1 MKKSILL
8 SLALLASIGLS
19 AAPTTEGD
27 TVVVEKPQRV
37 TVVTTDSIQH
47 ILVEGKEDNP
57 HYTYSNTLQ
66 IVDSNYVSGSSINKD
81 DFTIGFG
88 WPKLA
93 RKNTDHQSTYELT
106 AHFCIGFV
114 NAPGMPKAGDL
125 NMGNS
130 AELWF
135 FFENEWRP
143 WRNNH
148 VFSFGI
154 GLDWRNY
161 RMEDN
166 YCFRKDAEGMNV
178 LERLPEGASPNFS
191 RVKVFSLNF
200 PIRYQYQGRRFGFSL
215 GPVLNF
221 NTYSSI
227 KTKYNARWPQIQ
239 GEVQERT
246 PHARHRRLHGNGLH
260 ADHRLLR
267 QVQSVQRSQVRLR
280 TQVQDPLHRLHVLS
294 RRQGDGQ
301 WSWKQ
306 FIAFKAYHRA

>member
-27 TVVVEKPQRV
+27 TIVVEKPQRV

-93 RKNTDHQSTYELT
+93 RKNTDHQSTYVLA

-227 KTKYNARWPQIQ
+227 KTKYKLDGHKYKEKYKNAHPSPSPSTSWERSPRRSSTSTSSTVRSTFSSPTTDSSSRPSPSAACSKQKTGRWSMELETIHCSQ
-239 GEVQERT
+239 G
-246 PHARHRRLHGNGLH
+246 
-260 ADHRLLR
+260 
-267 QVQSVQRSQVRLR
+267 
-280 TQVQDPLHRLHVLS
+280 LS
-294 RRQGDGQ
+294 
-301 WSWKQ
+301 
-306 FIAFKAYHRA
+306 

>member
-1 MKKSILL
+1 MEIVNIE
-8 SLALLASIGLS
+8 ARTFEAMLS
-19 AAPTTEGD
+19 AFRTFA
-27 TVVVEKPQRV
+27 
-37 TVVTTDSIQH
+37 
-47 ILVEGKEDNP
+47 
-57 HYTYSNTLQ
+57 
-66 IVDSNYVSGSSINKD
+66 
-81 DFTIGFG
+81 
-88 WPKLA
+88 
-93 RKNTDHQSTYELT
+93 DHQSTYTLT
-106 AHFCIGFV
+106 AHFSIGFV

-135 FFENEWRP
+135 FFDNEWRP

-200 PIRYQYQGRRFGFSL
+200 PIRYQYLGRRFGFSL

-221 NTYSSI
+221 NAYSSI
-227 KTKYNARWPQIQ
+227 KTKYKIDGHKYKEKYKNVHP
-239 GEVQERT
+239 T
-246 PHARHRRLHGNGLH
+246 PITVDFMGTVLTPIIDFYVKYSPFDVLKSDYGLKFK
-260 ADHRLLR
+260 
-267 QVQSVQRSQVRLR
+267 
-280 TQVQDPLHRLHVLS
+280 TLS
-294 RRQGDGQ
+294 IG
-301 WSWKQ
+301 
-306 FIAFKAYHRA
+306 FMF

>member
-8 SLALLASIGLS
+8 SLALLAPIVLS

-27 TVVVEKPQRV
+27 TIVVEKPQRV

-47 ILVEGKEDNP
+47 IPVEGKEDNP

-135 FFENEWRP
+135 FFDNEWRP

-191 RVKVFSLNF
+191 RIKVFSLNF

-215 GPVLNF
+215 GPVVSVSAMLV
-221 NTYSSI
+221 SM
-227 KTKYNARWPQIQ
+227 
-239 GEVQERT
+239 
-246 PHARHRRLHGNGLH
+246 
-260 ADHRLLR
+260 R
-267 QVQSVQRSQVRLR
+267 QKISLKFLFLSDIFLFPPIRQQVPIL
-280 TQVQDPLHRLHVLS
+280 
-294 RRQGDGQ
+294 
-301 WSWKQ
+301 
-306 FIAFKAYHRA
+306 A

>member
-8 SLALLASIGLS
+8 SLALLAAIGLS

-27 TVVVEKPQRV
+27 TIVVEKPQRV

-93 RKNTDHQSTYELT
+93 RKNTNHQSTYVLA

-191 RVKVFSLNF
+191 RIKVFSLNF

-227 KTKYNARWPQIQ
+227 KTKYKLDGHKYKEKYKNAHPRPSPSTSWERSPRRSSTSTSSTVRSTSSSPTTDSSSRPSPSASCSKQKTGRWSMELETIHCLQ
-239 GEVQERT
+239 G
-246 PHARHRRLHGNGLH
+246 
-260 ADHRLLR
+260 
-267 QVQSVQRSQVRLR
+267 
-280 TQVQDPLHRLHVLS
+280 LS
-294 RRQGDGQ
+294 
-301 WSWKQ
+301 
-306 FIAFKAYHRA
+306 

>member
-8 SLALLASIGLS
+8 SLALLAAIGLS

-27 TVVVEKPQRV
+27 TIVVEKPQRV

-93 RKNTDHQSTYELT
+93 RKNTDHQSTYVL
-106 AHFCIGFV
+106 AVHFCIGFV

-125 NMGNS
+125 NIGNS

-227 KTKYNARWPQIQ
+227 KTKYKLDGHKYKEKYKNAHP
-239 GEVQERT
+239 T
-246 PHARHRRLHGNGLH
+246 PVTVDFMGTVSTPIIDFYVKYSPFNVLKSDYGLKFK
-260 ADHRLLR
+260 
-267 QVQSVQRSQVRLR
+267 
-280 TQVQDPLHRLHVLS
+280 TLS
-294 RRQGDGQ
+294 IGCM
-301 WSWKQ
+301 
-306 FIAFKAYHRA
+306 F

>member
-8 SLALLASIGLS
+8 SLALLAAIGLS

-143 WRNNH
+143 CATTM
-148 VFSFGI
+148 SS
-154 GLDWRNY
+154 
-161 RMEDN
+161 
-166 YCFRKDAEGMNV
+166 
-178 LERLPEGASPNFS
+178 RL
-191 RVKVFSLNF
+191 V
-200 PIRYQYQGRRFGFSL
+200 
-215 GPVLNF
+215 
-221 NTYSSI
+221 
-227 KTKYNARWPQIQ
+227 
-239 GEVQERT
+239 
-246 PHARHRRLHGNGLH
+246 
-260 ADHRLLR
+260 
-267 QVQSVQRSQVRLR
+267 
-280 TQVQDPLHRLHVLS
+280 
-294 RRQGDGQ
+294 
-301 WSWKQ
+301 
-306 FIAFKAYHRA
+306 

>member
-27 TVVVEKPQRV
+27 TIVVEKPQRV

-93 RKNTDHQSTYELT
+93 RKNTDHQSTYVLA

-114 NAPGMPKAGDL
+114 NAP
-125 NMGNS
+125 
-130 AELWF
+130 
-135 FFENEWRP
+135 
-143 WRNNH
+143 
-148 VFSFGI
+148 
-154 GLDWRNY
+154 
-161 RMEDN
+161 
-166 YCFRKDAEGMNV
+166 GMNV

-227 KTKYNARWPQIQ
+227 KTKYKLDGHKYKEKYKNAHP
-239 GEVQERT
+239 T
-246 PHARHRRLHGNGLH
+246 PVTVDFMGTVSTPIIDFYVKYSPFNVLKSDYGLKFK
-260 ADHRLLR
+260 
-267 QVQSVQRSQVRLR
+267 
-280 TQVQDPLHRLHVLS
+280 TLS
-294 RRQGDGQ
+294 IGCM
-301 WSWKQ
+301 
-306 FIAFKAYHRA
+306 F

>member
-27 TVVVEKPQRV
+27 TIVVEKPQRV

-93 RKNTDHQSTYELT
+93 RKNTDHQSTYVLA

-135 FFENEWRP
+135 FFDNEWRP

-191 RVKVFSLNF
+191 RVKVFSN
-200 PIRYQYQGRRFGFSL
+200 
-215 GPVLNF
+215 V
-221 NTYSSI
+221 
-227 KTKYNARWPQIQ
+227 
-239 GEVQERT
+239 
-246 PHARHRRLHGNGLH
+246 
-260 ADHRLLR
+260 
-267 QVQSVQRSQVRLR
+267 
-280 TQVQDPLHRLHVLS
+280 
-294 RRQGDGQ
+294 
-301 WSWKQ
+301 
-306 FIAFKAYHRA
+306 

>member
-1 MKKSILL
+1 M
-8 SLALLASIGLS
+8 
-19 AAPTTEGD
+19 
-27 TVVVEKPQRV
+27 

-66 IVDSNYVSGSSINKD
+66 IVDSNYVSSSSINKD

-93 RKNTDHQSTYELT
+93 QKNTDHQSTYTLA
-106 AHFCIGFV
+106 AHFSIGFV

-135 FFENEWRP
+135 FFDNEWRP

-178 LERLPEGASPNFS
+178 LERLPEGVSPNFS

-200 PIRYQYQGRRFGFSL
+200 PIRYQYLGRRFGFSL

-221 NTYSSI
+221 NSYSSI
-227 KTKYNARWPQIQ
+227 KTKYKIDGHKYKEKYKNAHP
-239 GEVQERT
+239 T
-246 PHARHRRLHGNGLH
+246 PITVDFMGTVLTPIIDFYVKYSPFDVLKSDYGLKFK
-260 ADHRLLR
+260 
-267 QVQSVQRSQVRLR
+267 
-280 TQVQDPLHRLHVLS
+280 TLS
-294 RRQGDGQ
+294 IG
-301 WSWKQ
+301 
-306 FIAFKAYHRA
+306 FMF

>member
-8 SLALLASIGLS
+8 SLALLAPIGLS

-66 IVDSNYVSGSSINKD
+66 IVDSNYVSSSSINKD

-93 RKNTDHQSTYELT
+93 QKNTDHQSTYTLT
-106 AHFCIGFV
+106 AHFSIGFV

-135 FFENEWRP
+135 FFDNEWRP

-200 PIRYQYQGRRFGFSL
+200 PIRYQYLGRRFGFSL

-227 KTKYNARWPQIQ
+227 KTKYKIDDHKYKEKYKNVHP
-239 GEVQERT
+239 T
-246 PHARHRRLHGNGLH
+246 PITVDFMGTVLTPIIDFYVKYSPFDVLKSDYGLKFK
-260 ADHRLLR
+260 
-267 QVQSVQRSQVRLR
+267 
-280 TQVQDPLHRLHVLS
+280 TLS
-294 RRQGDGQ
+294 IG
-301 WSWKQ
+301 
-306 FIAFKAYHRA
+306 FMF

>member
-8 SLALLASIGLS
+8 SLALLAPIGLS

-66 IVDSNYVSGSSINKD
+66 IVDSNYVSSSSINKD

-93 RKNTDHQSTYELT
+93 QKNTDHQSTYTLT
-106 AHFCIGFV
+106 AHFSIGFV

-135 FFENEWRP
+135 FFDNEWRP

-191 RVKVFSLNF
+191 RVKVS
-200 PIRYQYQGRRFGFSL
+200 
-215 GPVLNF
+215 
-221 NTYSSI
+221 
-227 KTKYNARWPQIQ
+227 
-239 GEVQERT
+239 
-246 PHARHRRLHGNGLH
+246 
-260 ADHRLLR
+260 
-267 QVQSVQRSQVRLR
+267 
-280 TQVQDPLHRLHVLS
+280 
-294 RRQGDGQ
+294 
-301 WSWKQ
+301 
-306 FIAFKAYHRA
+306 

>member
-27 TVVVEKPQRV
+27 TIVVEKPQRV

-93 RKNTDHQSTYELT
+93 RKNTDHQSTYVLA

-227 KTKYNARWPQIQ
+227 KTKYKLVATNTRRSTRTHTPRPSPSTSWERSPRRSSTSTSSTVRSTFSSPTTDSSSRPSPSAACSKQKTGRWSMELETIHCSQ
-239 GEVQERT
+239 G
-246 PHARHRRLHGNGLH
+246 
-260 ADHRLLR
+260 
-267 QVQSVQRSQVRLR
+267 
-280 TQVQDPLHRLHVLS
+280 LS
-294 RRQGDGQ
+294 
-301 WSWKQ
+301 
-306 FIAFKAYHRA
+306 